1 MGEFR
6 VIGLDVGYGYT
17 KGKGPG
23 RILALIRSM
32 IGPAVEIKYH
42 NDLIG
47 NGRGLEIELD
57 SGRWFVGD
65 MARLQSP
72 SPTSPR
78 ARKRD
83 IDVVRLL
90 MLGAMH
96 RLGVVEGTVRLV
108 TGLPV
113 EWFTDKDALAAGL
126 RGPHTFT
133 ANGEACTVTV
143 SDVVIVPQPFG
154 SFFRSLLAPDGALTD
169 VNGWAK
175 HRVGILDIGMH
186 TSDYALSDSLRYVEP
201 RSGSI
206 DKAMARVYELVR
218 EGIAQEYGRD
228 ASLQD
233 VEDAV
238 RSGALPHRDGE
249 LDIRDLVAGARE
261 AIGRSVIGQAQT
273 LWGDGDDLSAVLVTG
288 GGGPFFFEEI
298 REVYPHARLLDDP
311 QRANAE
317 GFYRYGLRKF
327 GA

>member
-1 MGEFR
+1 LTS
-6 VIGLDVGYGYT
+6 V
-17 KGKGPG
+17 
-23 RILALIRSM
+23 

-47 NGRGLEIELD
+47 NGRGLEIEV
-57 SGRWFVGD
+57 SGNDWFVGD

-90 MLGAMH
+90 MLGAFH
-96 RLGVVEGTVRLV
+96 RLGVVEGTVKLV

-133 ANGEACTVTV
+133 ANGTPCTVTV

-169 VNGWAK
+169 VNGWARG
-175 HRVGILDIGMH
+175 RVGILDVGMH
-186 TSDYALSDSLRYVEP
+186 TSDYALSDALRYVEP
-201 RSGSI
+201 RSGSV

-218 EGIAQEYGRD
+218 EAVAQNYDRD
-228 ASLQD
+228 ASLSD
-233 VEDAV
+233 IEDAV
-238 RSGALPHRDGE
+238 RTGKLPHRDQHIGI
-249 LDIRDLVAGARE
+249 LDLVAGARE
-261 AIGRSVIGQAQT
+261 AVGRSVVGQAQT
-273 LWGDGDDLSAVLVTG
+273 LWGDGDDLAAVLVTG
-288 GGGPFFFEEI
+288 GGGPFFYEEI
-298 REVYPHARLLDDP
+298 KAVYPHAQLLDDP

-327 GA
+327 GVV